1 MPTYKYRCGNCGDEF
16 SQFQKSI
23 AVSIPSHSCCADQKI
38 KKLIVGTNFALKGK
52 GWYQDNY
59 DKTNDKATDKTTDN

>member
-1 MPTYKYRCGNCGDEF
+1 MPTYKYRCSNCGDEF
-16 SQFQKSI
+16 SRFQKSI
-23 AVSIPSHSCCADQKI
+23 SDSIPSHTCCEAQDI

-59 DKTNDKATDKTTDN
+59 GSSTDSK